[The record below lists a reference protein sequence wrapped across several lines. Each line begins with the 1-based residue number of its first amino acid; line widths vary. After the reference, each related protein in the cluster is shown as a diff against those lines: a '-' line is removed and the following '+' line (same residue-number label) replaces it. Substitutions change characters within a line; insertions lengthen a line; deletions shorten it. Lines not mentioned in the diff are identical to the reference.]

1 MRFLPGDSS
10 AALCELSR
18 AQSRGEQSAGNKPAG
33 GCAPIGS
40 SPGLIYRNSDQRGSQ
55 KQHDGAH
62 QTIVQESQGHRN
74 ARGPTS
80 AHISSRDECQRWL

>member
-10 AALCELSR
+10 SLRARAEQSSR
-18 AQSRGEQSAGNKPAG
+18 AEGAERWNKPAG
-33 GCAPIGS
+33 GVTPIGS
-40 SPGLIYRNSDQRGSQ
+40 SPGLKYRNIDQRGSQ

-74 ARGPTS
+74 ARGPT
-80 AHISSRDECQRWL
+80 RE